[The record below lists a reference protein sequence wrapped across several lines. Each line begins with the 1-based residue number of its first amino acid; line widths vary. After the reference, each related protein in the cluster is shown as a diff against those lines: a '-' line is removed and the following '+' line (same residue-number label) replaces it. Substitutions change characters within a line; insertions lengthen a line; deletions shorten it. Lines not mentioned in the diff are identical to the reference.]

1 MEFWAQRIQGHL
13 EDTRRIFVM
22 VNNHYE
28 GFSPLTCQR
37 LGRLLG
43 VDLKLPSL
51 ARHAARPGAVPAE
64 RDEQLGL
71 F

>member
-1 MEFWAQRIQGHL
+1 
-13 EDTRRIFVM
+13 M

-28 GFSPLTCQR
+28 GFSPMTCQR

-43 VDLKLPSL
+43 LDLKLPSL

>member
-1 MEFWAQRIQGHL
+1 PCRQIYVL
-13 EDTRRIFVM
+13 

-43 VDLKLPSL
+43 VQLELPALAEQSKKLP
-51 ARHAARPGAVPAE
+51 AVAPE
-64 RDEQLGL
+64 TDEQLKL